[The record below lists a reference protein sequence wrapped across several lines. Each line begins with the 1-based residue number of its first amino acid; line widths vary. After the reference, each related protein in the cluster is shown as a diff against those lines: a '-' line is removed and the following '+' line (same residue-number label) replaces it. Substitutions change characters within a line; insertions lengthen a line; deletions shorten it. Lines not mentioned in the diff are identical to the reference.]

1 MRLPGDNLYMTARA
15 ARAKGQMALAYQ
27 GHPQGAINHVCKVN
41 NAKELIVNRKTNAA
55 GDEMHYEE
63 GHS

>member
-41 NAKELIVNRKTNAA
+41 NAKELIVN
-55 GDEMHYEE
+55 
-63 GHS
+63 